1 MAKILDIK
9 QLGDPILREK
19 AIEVKNIHDPELKS
33 FTDDLIKTMIEK
45 DNGIGISAPQ
55 VGRSE
60 QIFIFGDVI
69 EEEDKEIIETYIA
82 INPKILSHSDTT
94 DEDWEGCLSVPE
106 RWALIKR
113 YEKVDVEYFT
123 LEGKKI
129 KATLGGLAGRVFQH
143 EIDHLNGILFID
155 KTKSPHD
162 IYTEEEFQ
170 KLMEENQHSEIK
182 KA

>member
-82 INPKILSHSDTT
+82 INPKILSHSDT
-94 DEDWEGCLSVPE
+94 L
-106 RWALIKR
+106 
-113 YEKVDVEYFT
+113 
-123 LEGKKI
+123 
-129 KATLGGLAGRVFQH
+129 
-143 EIDHLNGILFID
+143 
-155 KTKSPHD
+155 
-162 IYTEEEFQ
+162 
-170 KLMEENQHSEIK
+170 
-182 KA
+182 